1 MNRQEQIEKLEKRLQ
16 ELKTAEN
23 RKKRKERTREMCVFA
38 GNIEKSFRKVFGQ
51 SLWGQPDRKDQIAF
65 MENTL
70 LKLFESYKQENEELP
85 ALVVDKPKPE
95 KKKAPEPP
103 KEEPKDDLLSFE
115 LDDEEEEEDIS
126 ILLGKLDTEKPD
138 SF

>member
-70 LKLFESYKQENEELP
+70 LKLFESYKQENKELP

-95 KKKAPEPP
+95 EKKAPEPP
-103 KEEPKDDLLSFE
+103 QKEPENKSESFSFLDEDDDLEDL
-115 LDDEEEEEDIS
+115 EEI
-126 ILLGKLDTEKPD
+126 LGKKSSPP